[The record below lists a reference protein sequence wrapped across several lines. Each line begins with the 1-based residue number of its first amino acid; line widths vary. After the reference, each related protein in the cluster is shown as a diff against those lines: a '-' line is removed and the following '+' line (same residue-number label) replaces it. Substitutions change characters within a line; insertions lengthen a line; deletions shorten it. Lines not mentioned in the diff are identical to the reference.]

1 MSTEESRCRCAVP
14 TGCWG
19 NHGWHF
25 YRYDQQRLAADAAQ
39 RMREEGLVGSPAEA
53 QHRQRLS
60 DQLRTYLGVA
70 VAYAPCPAYRAA
82 ISRQRDA
89 QRGTA
94 ATKGQRRLEG

>member
-1 MSTEESRCRCAVP
+1 MTAVPRCHCALP
-14 TGCWG
+14 TGCFG
-19 NHGWHF
+19 AHGWHF

-53 QHRQRLS
+53 QHRQRLCE
-60 DQLRTYLGVA
+60 QLRTYLGQPF
-70 VAYAPCPAYRAA
+70 AYAHCPAYRAA
-82 ISRQRDA
+82 ISREQDA